1 MRVDENFLI
10 GKKFVCSECGKEF
23 VYGESELCEHLKDKL
38 PAELIRTGII
48 KVADNNLSIGE
59 KIKLIRIA
67 SGLSLE
73 QFARKIG
80 VRRSTV
86 YNWENAKRNIREST
100 KKVIKVYFGYILD
113 KLGISLD

>member
-1 MRVDENFLI
+1 
-10 GKKFVCSECGKEF
+10 
-23 VYGESELCEHLKDKL
+23 HLKDKL
-38 PAELIRTGII
+38 PAELIRAGMV
-48 KVADNNLSIGE
+48 KVADDNLSIGE
-59 KIKLIRIA
+59 KIKLVRIA